1 MARRVRVH
9 SLPAEN
15 RWRRHA
21 TRPPRAQAEADARPL
36 QVFTPGSPEDLPR
49 MHLPGLPR
57 MHLPQLRHISHI
69 SEILRTSL
77 TVRAVRLLTAEAYC
91 QYSYCSVRSSGL
103 D

>member
-1 MARRVRVH
+1 
-9 SLPAEN
+9 
-15 RWRRHA
+15 
-21 TRPPRAQAEADARPL
+21 
-36 QVFTPGSPEDLPR
+36 